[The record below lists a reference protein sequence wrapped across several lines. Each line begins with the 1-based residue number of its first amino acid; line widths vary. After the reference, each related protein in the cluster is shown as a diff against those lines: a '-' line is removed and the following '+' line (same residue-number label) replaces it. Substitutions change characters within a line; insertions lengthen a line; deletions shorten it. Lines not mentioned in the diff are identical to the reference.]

1 MDNSIT
7 IDKVG
12 GVEVS
17 KHAEILGTSQS
28 VKPTNA
34 DNPKLKINDL
44 FIELD
49 TGDAYYW
56 DGLSWQIV
64 GG

>member
-1 MDNSIT
+1 MTYT

-12 GVEVS
+12 GTSES
-17 KHAEILGTSQS
+17 KHAEIFGVSS
-28 VKPTNA
+28 DNKPT
-34 DNPKLKINDL
+34 DVKLNDL

-49 TGDAYYW
+49 TGNAYFW
-56 DGLSWQIV
+56 NGSAWQQI

>member
-1 MDNSIT
+1 MAIT

-12 GVEVS
+12 GSSES
-17 KHAEILGTSQS
+17 KHAEIFGKSTDS
-28 VKPTNA
+28 KPTNA
-34 DNPKLKINDL
+34 NINDM

-56 DGLSWQIV
+56 DGLSWQVI

>member
-1 MDNSIT
+1 MAIT

-12 GVEVS
+12 GSSES
-17 KHAEILGTSQS
+17 KHAEILGKSTDT
-28 VKPTNA
+28 KPT
-34 DNPKLKINDL
+34 DVKINDM

-56 DGLSWQIV
+56 DGLTWQVI

>member
-1 MDNSIT
+1 MAIT

-12 GVEVS
+12 GSSES
-17 KHAEILGTSQS
+17 KHAEIFGKSTDP
-28 VKPTNA
+28 KPTDANV
-34 DNPKLKINDL
+34 NDM

-56 DGLSWQIV
+56 DGLSWQVI

>member
-1 MDNSIT
+1 MAIT

-12 GVEVS
+12 GSSES
-17 KHAEILGTSQS
+17 KHAEILGKSTD
-28 VKPTNA
+28 VKPTNV
-34 DNPKLKINDL
+34 DVNDM

-49 TGDAYYW
+49 TGDAYFW
-56 DGLSWQIV
+56 DGSAWQVI

>member
-1 MDNSIT
+1 MAYT

-12 GVEVS
+12 GS
-17 KHAEILGTSQS
+17 SDAKHAEIFGTSADT
-28 VKPTNA
+28 KPTNVT
-34 DNPKLKINDL
+34 NPKLKVNDL
-44 FIELD
+44 FIEFD

-56 DGLSWQIV
+56 DGSDWQIV

>member
-1 MDNSIT
+1 MAFT

-12 GVEVS
+12 GSSES
-17 KHAEILGTSQS
+17 KHAEILGKSTDI
-28 VKPTNA
+28 KPTDAN
-34 DNPKLKINDL
+34 INDM

-56 DGLSWQIV
+56 DGLTWQVI

>member
-1 MDNSIT
+1 MAYT

-12 GVEVS
+12 GSSES
-17 KHAEILGTSQS
+17 KHAEILGKSTDT
-28 VKPTNA
+28 KPT
-34 DNPKLKINDL
+34 DVKINDM

-56 DGLSWQIV
+56 DGLTWQVI

>member
-1 MDNSIT
+1 MAVT

-12 GVEVS
+12 GSSES
-17 KHAEILGTSQS
+17 KHAEIFGKSTDT
-28 VKPTNA
+28 KPTNV
-34 DNPKLKINDL
+34 DLNDL

-49 TGDAYYW
+49 TGSAYAW
-56 DGLSWQIV
+56 NGSTWVEI

>member
-1 MDNSIT
+1 MAYT

-12 GVEVS
+12 GSSET
-17 KHAEILGTSQS
+17 KHAEILGKSTDT
-28 VKPTNA
+28 KPTDAN
-34 DNPKLKINDL
+34 INDM

-56 DGLSWQIV
+56 DGLSWQLI

>member
-1 MDNSIT
+1 MAVT

-12 GVEVS
+12 GSSES
-17 KHAEILGTSQS
+17 KHAEIFGKSTDT
-28 VKPTNA
+28 KPTDVNV
-34 DNPKLKINDL
+34 NDL
-44 FIELD
+44 FIEFD

-56 DGLSWQIV
+56 DGLAWQIV

>member
-1 MDNSIT
+1 MAIT

-12 GVEVS
+12 GSSNS
-17 KHAEILGTSQS
+17 KHAEILGYSTDT
-28 VKPTNA
+28 KPT
-34 DNPKLKINDL
+34 DVDLNDL

-49 TGDAYYW
+49 TGSAYAW
-56 DGLSWQIV
+56 NGSAWVEI

>member
-1 MDNSIT
+1 MAIT

-12 GVEVS
+12 GSSES
-17 KHAEILGTSQS
+17 KHAEIFGKSTDS
-28 VKPTNA
+28 KPTDAN
-34 DNPKLKINDL
+34 INDM

-56 DGLSWQIV
+56 DGSDWQIV

>member
-1 MDNSIT
+1 MAIT

-12 GVEVS
+12 GSSES
-17 KHAEILGTSQS
+17 KHAEILGKSTD
-28 VKPTNA
+28 VKPTDAN
-34 DNPKLKINDL
+34 INDM

-49 TGDAYYW
+49 TGDSYYW
-56 DGLSWQIV
+56 DGLAWQVI

>member
-1 MDNSIT
+1 MATT

-12 GVEVS
+12 GSSES
-17 KHAEILGTSQS
+17 KHAEILGKSTDT
-28 VKPTNA
+28 KPTDAN
-34 DNPKLKINDL
+34 INDM

-49 TGDAYYW
+49 TGEAYYW
-56 DGLSWQIV
+56 DGLSWQVI

>member
-1 MDNSIT
+1 MAYT

-12 GVEVS
+12 GSSES
-17 KHAEILGTSQS
+17 KHAEILGKSTDI
-28 VKPTNA
+28 KPTNA
-34 DNPKLKINDL
+34 NINDM

-49 TGDAYYW
+49 TGEAYYW
-56 DGLSWQIV
+56 DGSAWQVI

>member
-1 MDNSIT
+1 MAIT

-12 GVEVS
+12 GITES
-17 KHAEILGTSQS
+17 KHAEIFGKSTDT
-28 VKPTNA
+28 KPTDAN
-34 DNPKLKINDL
+34 LNDL

-49 TGDAYYW
+49 TGDAYFW
-56 DGLSWQIV
+56 DGLSWQVI

>member
-1 MDNSIT
+1 MDNTIT

-12 GVEVS
+12 GGEVS
-17 KHAEILGTSQS
+17 KHAEIFGTSQS
-28 VKPTNA
+28 VKPTNL
-34 DNPKLKINDL
+34 DNPKLKVNDL

-56 DGLSWQIV
+56 DGENWQIV

>member
-1 MDNSIT
+1 MAYT

-12 GVEVS
+12 GSSES
-17 KHAEILGTSQS
+17 KHAEILGKSTDI
-28 VKPTNA
+28 KPTNA
-34 DNPKLKINDL
+34 NINDM

-56 DGLSWQIV
+56 DGLAWQAI

>member
-1 MDNSIT
+1 MAVT

-12 GVEVS
+12 GSSES
-17 KHAEILGTSQS
+17 KHAEIFGKSTDT
-28 VKPTNA
+28 KPTEDVNV
-34 DNPKLKINDL
+34 NDM

-49 TGDAYYW
+49 TGSAYFW
-56 DGLSWQIV
+56 DGTAWQVI

>member
-1 MDNSIT
+1 MAYT

-12 GVEVS
+12 GSSES
-17 KHAEILGTSQS
+17 KHAEILGYSTDT
-28 VKPTNA
+28 KPT
-34 DNPKLKINDL
+34 DVKINDM

-56 DGLSWQIV
+56 DGLTWQVI

>member
-1 MDNSIT
+1 MAYT

-12 GVEVS
+12 GSSES
-17 KHAEILGTSQS
+17 KHAEILGYSTDT
-28 VKPTNA
+28 KPT
-34 DNPKLKINDL
+34 DVDLNDL

-49 TGDAYYW
+49 TGSAYAW
-56 DGLSWQIV
+56 NGSAWVEI

>member
-1 MDNSIT
+1 MAIT

-12 GVEVS
+12 GSSES
-17 KHAEILGTSQS
+17 KHAEIFGKSTDS
-28 VKPTNA
+28 KPTNA
-34 DNPKLKINDL
+34 NINDM

-49 TGDAYYW
+49 TGDSYYW
-56 DGLSWQIV
+56 DGLAWQVI

>member
-1 MDNSIT
+1 MAVT

-12 GVEVS
+12 GSSET
-17 KHAEILGTSQS
+17 KHAEIYGKSTDT
-28 VKPTNA
+28 KPTDVNV
-34 DNPKLKINDL
+34 NDM

-56 DGLSWQIV
+56 DGLSWQVI

>member
-1 MDNSIT
+1 MAIT

-12 GVEVS
+12 GSSES
-17 KHAEILGTSQS
+17 KHAEILSKSTDT
-28 VKPTNA
+28 KPTNA
-34 DNPKLKINDL
+34 NINDM

-56 DGLSWQIV
+56 DGLTWQVI

>member
-1 MDNSIT
+1 MAIT

-12 GVEVS
+12 GSTES
-17 KHAEILGTSQS
+17 KHAEIFGKSTDT
-28 VKPTNA
+28 KPTDAN
-34 DNPKLKINDL
+34 LNDM

-49 TGDAYYW
+49 TGDAYFW
-56 DGLSWQIV
+56 DGSAWVEI

>member
-1 MDNSIT
+1 MAVT

-12 GVEVS
+12 GSSES
-17 KHAEILGTSQS
+17 KHAEILGYSTDT
-28 VKPTNA
+28 KPT
-34 DNPKLKINDL
+34 DVDLNDF

-49 TGDAYYW
+49 TGRAYAW
-56 DGLSWQIV
+56 NGSAWVEI

>member
-1 MDNSIT
+1 MAYT

-12 GVEVS
+12 GSSES
-17 KHAEILGTSQS
+17 KHAEILGYSTDT
-28 VKPTNA
+28 KPTNV
-34 DNPKLKINDL
+34 DLNDL

-49 TGDAYYW
+49 TGSAYAW
-56 DGLSWQIV
+56 NGSAWVEI